1 MNDTLTRMRKW
12 SVLLLILLLS
22 SHNALADNPIVRY
35 TYTPDPAPVV
45 FGDTCYVY
53 TGHDEDGAEYFEM
66 NEWQCF
72 WTTDMANWTPRGII
86 MRYTDFKWS
95 TGEAWASQCIRRNG
109 KYYFY
114 VTAVNNARCI
124 GVGVADNPG
133 GPFKDPLGKPLCGPI
148 NWEHI
153 DPTVFIDE
161 DGQAYLY
168 FGNPSAY
175 YVKLNEDMISYS
187 GSIQK
192 TNMSS
197 GFGPNGSIYTEG
209 PWFYR
214 RNGLYYLLY
223 AASGI
228 PEDIAYSTSNGP
240 TGPWT
245 YRGKIMSNSESNL
258 AFTNHCGVVD
268 FKGHSYFFYHNQ
280 SLSRNGFNRSTC
292 VEEFTYNADGT
303 FPTIHVSNQGPK
315 PIAYL
320 NPYKRVEGETM
331 AYEEGLKIQENSV
344 CSNKICLGYI
354 SKNSFTKVANVNF
367 GAGGAT
373 SVTVNA
379 SSNSSSGGKV
389 EFHLDGKN
397 GDLIASVGISSTG
410 GWDTFK
416 DFEAEVTGATG
427 VHDLYIVFKG
437 DSDYPCNVDYWQFFG
452 DGSEEELEEIAEEK
466 QTPFHGTPASI
477 PGKIEAEDYDLGG
490 EGKAY
495 HDESSANEGGAYR
508 KDNVDIEET
517 SASNYVVGYNI
528 KGEWLEYTVDVKES
542 AVYDW
547 TARVSSTFE
556 ESGFRLYLDDKEIT
570 DRITVPQGEE
580 WSDYTL
586 IKGKTKELAAGEHI
600 LKLAV
605 ESSYF
610 NIDYIEF
617 KEENTTGINDIHLA
631 SEIQPGHYSLYDV
644 TGELIRHIQLP
655 KDASIL
661 DKKNLEH
668 GVYIL
673 VSDKTG
679 EHYKLTK

>member
-1 MNDTLTRMRKW
+1 
-12 SVLLLILLLS
+12 
-22 SHNALADNPIVRY
+22 
-35 TYTPDPAPVV
+35 
-45 FGDTCYVY
+45 
-53 TGHDEDGAEYFEM
+53 
-66 NEWQCF
+66 
-72 WTTDMANWTPRGII
+72 
-86 MRYTDFKWS
+86 
-95 TGEAWASQCIRRNG
+95 
-109 KYYFY
+109 
-114 VTAVNNARCI
+114 
-124 GVGVADNPG
+124 
-133 GPFKDPLGKPLCGPI
+133 
-148 NWEHI
+148 
-153 DPTVFIDE
+153 
-161 DGQAYLY
+161 
-168 FGNPSAY
+168 
-175 YVKLNEDMISYS
+175 
-187 GSIQK
+187 
-192 TNMSS
+192 
-197 GFGPNGSIYTEG
+197 
-209 PWFYR
+209 
-214 RNGLYYLLY
+214 
-223 AASGI
+223 
-228 PEDIAYSTSNGP
+228 
-240 TGPWT
+240 
-245 YRGKIMSNSESNL
+245 
-258 AFTNHCGVVD
+258 
-268 FKGHSYFFYHNQ
+268 
-280 SLSRNGFNRSTC
+280 
-292 VEEFTYNADGT
+292 
-303 FPTIHVSNQGPK
+303 
-315 PIAYL
+315 
-320 NPYKRVEGETM
+320 M

-367 GAGGAT
+367 GEGGAT

-389 EFHLDGKN
+389 EFHLDSKN
-397 GDLIASVGISSTG
+397 GDLIASVEISSTG

-542 AVYDW
+542 AEYEW

-556 ESGFRLYLDDKEIT
+556 ESGFRLYLDDKDIT
-570 DRITVPQGEE
+570 GRITVPQGEE

-586 IKGKTKELAAGEHI
+586 IKGKTKELSAGEHV

-617 KEENTTGINDIHLA
+617 KGEDATGIETISLTPNL
-631 SEIQPGHYSLYDV
+631 QPGDYMLYNA
-644 TGELIRHIQLP
+644 TGEFIGSIRLP
-655 KDASIL
+655 KEQSF
-661 DKKNLEH
+661 LEGDGHDH
-668 GVYIL
+668 GMYIL
-673 VSDKTG
+673 VSKETG
-679 EHYKLTK
+679 THYKISK